1 MKKYVNR
8 VCIQTSI
15 LLNVLFGGKL
25 NQTISATQHQRRKDG
40 KTNFASLID
49 SFFFWEIEHCMEAW
63 LKWKMIH
70 MAINK
75 STNID
80 GWKDGH

>member
-8 VCIQTSI
+8 VCIQVSI

-25 NQTISATQHQRRKDG
+25 NQTISATQHQRKRDG
-40 KTNFASLID
+40 KANIASLID
-49 SFFFWEIEHCMEAW
+49 SFFFWEVEHCMEAW

-80 GWKDGH
+80 RWKDGH